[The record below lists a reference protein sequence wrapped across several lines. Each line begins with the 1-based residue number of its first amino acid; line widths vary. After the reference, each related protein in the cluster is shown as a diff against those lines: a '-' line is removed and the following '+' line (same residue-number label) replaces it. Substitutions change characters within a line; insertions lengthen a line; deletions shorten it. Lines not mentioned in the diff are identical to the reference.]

1 MRVNKE
7 RLPTESD
14 AAFAL
19 ASFLLNFLILL
30 VFCVSGWLMYLL
42 TSQPEIFNF
51 FLRDYAIYK

>member
-1 MRVNKE
+1 MRVDKE
-7 RLPTESD
+7 NLRRETD

-30 VFCVSGWLMYLL
+30 VLCGGGWLMYLL
-42 TSQPEIFNF
+42 NSQPQIFNF